1 MAQPT
6 SSFAAPWTPQH
17 VRGDEVFGA
26 GRPLLQRLGL
36 RWHDVMGAGVI
47 RKLLAGLALLWGG
60 GFGVFLATMP
70 GPLDDRRTDAIVVPT
85 GAAGRIDRGFAL
97 LQRHAA
103 KRMLVTGVAP
113 EVRPI
118 ELAVEYHVPP
128 ALMACCVDLGHDAVD
143 TRSNAD
149 ETAAWLREHRYHSVR
164 LVTSNWHLPRARL
177 ELAHATG
184 DDIVIHG
191 DGVASKPR
199 FLTLLGEYNKL
210 IVRRVALLL
219 GIGA

>member
-1 MAQPT
+1 M
-6 SSFAAPWTPQH
+6 
-17 VRGDEVFGA
+17 
-26 GRPLLQRLGL
+26 
-36 RWHDVMGAGVI
+36 I
-47 RKLLAGLALLWGG
+47 RKLAAVLVLLWGG
-60 GFGVFLATMP
+60 GFGVFLATLP

-85 GAAGRIDRGFAL
+85 GGAGRIDRGLAL

-103 KRMLVTGVAP
+103 KRLLVTGVAP

-118 ELAVEYHVPP
+118 ELAVEYRVP
-128 ALMACCVDLGHDAVD
+128 ASLMACCVDLGHEAVD

-149 ETAAWLREHRYHSVR
+149 ETAQWLHEHGYRTVR

-177 ELAHATG
+177 ELVHATG
-184 DDIVIHG
+184 DDITVYG

-199 FLTLLGEYNKL
+199 FLTLLAEYNKL
-210 IVRRVALLL
+210 IVRWVALTL